1 MASNRIHSFLT
12 AKVRIAYATVI
23 HLGEWGLM
31 SMRILIVE
39 DSVTMRK
46 VMEMTFAGEDAE
58 LLVVENGELALQQGA
73 AFGPDVAFI
82 DSSLPGIDGYEVTRA
97 LKSDPG
103 LSSTAVILMA
113 SQHRPLDAARAS
125 EVGADD
131 HILKPFDTQ
140 EAIDKASGLAGQVV
154 AISDIPSVPSARP
167 ATTPAMPV
175 AQRSFR
181 PTPPPL
187 PVAQSAPPMAATRI
201 TGAQVSI
208 SPGTA
213 ASLRSSSPPAKIVSA
228 PPAQVASAPPGQ
240 VSSAPP
246 GQVASAPRGQV
257 SSAPSGQVASAPPAQ
272 VSTTGPS
279 SPLEAAGASEALSH
293 SVVARLETLGLTP
306 DQVEGVLKL
315 SAEVVE
321 RVVWEVVPDLAEA
334 MIREELHR
342 LVGD

>member
-1 MASNRIHSFLT
+1 
-12 AKVRIAYATVI
+12 
-23 HLGEWGLM
+23 M
-31 SMRILIVE
+31 SMRVLIVE

-58 LLVVENGELALQQGA
+58 LLVVESGERALEQGA

-82 DSSLPGIDGYEVTRA
+82 DASLPGIDGYEVTRA
-97 LKSDPG
+97 MKSNPG

-113 SQHRPLDAARAS
+113 SQHRPLDVARAS

-140 EAIDKASGLAGQVV
+140 EAIDKANGLAGQVM
-154 AISDIPSVPSARP
+154 AISDIPSVPAARP
-167 ATTPAMPV
+167 ATKPPMPV
-175 AQRSFR
+175 AQRSYR

-187 PVAQSAPPMAATRI
+187 PVSPVQSARPIGHTPLS
-201 TGAQVSI
+201 GAQVSVA
-208 SPGTA
+208 PGSA
-213 ASLRSSSPPAKIVSA
+213 ASLRSSAPPAKIVSA
-228 PPAQVASAPPGQ
+228 PAVQ

-246 GQVASAPRGQV
+246 SQLDTAPPQPSSAPPSQFGTAPPQSASARVASAR
-257 SSAPSGQVASAPPAQ
+257 
-272 VSTTGPS
+272 PS
-279 SPLEAAGASEALSH
+279 SPLQAAGASEALSH
-293 SVVARLETLGLTP
+293 SVVARLETLGLTS
-306 DQVEGVLKL
+306 DQVEAVLKL

-342 LVGD
+342 LIGD

>member
-1 MASNRIHSFLT
+1 LT
-12 AKVRIAYATVI
+12 AKVPIAYASDI
-23 HLGEWGLM
+23 HRGEWGLM

-58 LLVVENGELALQQGA
+58 LLVVENGELALERGA
-73 AFGPDVAFI
+73 AFAPDVAFI

-97 LKSDPG
+97 LKADAG
-103 LSSTAVILMA
+103 LSGTAVILMA

-140 EAIDKASGLAGQVV
+140 EAIDKANLLAGQTE
-154 AISDIPSVPSARP
+154 AAGFSDMPSIPVARP
-167 ATTPAMPV
+167 ATTPPRPV
-175 AQRSFR
+175 AQRAHR

-187 PVAQSAPPMAATRI
+187 PASQGMQPARRLSGTPI
-201 TGAQVSI
+201 SGAQVSVA
-208 SPGTA
+208 PETA
-213 ASLRSSSPPAKIVSA
+213 ASLHPSSPPAKIVSA
-228 PPAQVASAPPGQ
+228 PAAH

-246 GQVASAPRGQV
+246 AQFS
-257 SSAPSGQVASAPPAQ
+257 SAPPAQ
-272 VSTTGPS
+272 FS
-279 SPLEAAGASEALSH
+279 SAPPASPASSLQAAGASEALSH

-321 RVVWEVVPDLAEA
+321 RVVWEVVPELAEA

-342 LVGD
+342 LMGD

>member
-1 MASNRIHSFLT
+1 
-12 AKVRIAYATVI
+12 
-23 HLGEWGLM
+23 
-31 SMRILIVE
+31 
-39 DSVTMRK
+39 MRK

-58 LLVVENGELALQQGA
+58 LLVVENGELALERGA
-73 AFGPDVAFI
+73 AFAPNVAFI
-82 DSSLPGIDGYEVTRA
+82 DASLPGIDGYEVTRA
-97 LKSDPG
+97 LKGDPG
-103 LSSTAVILMA
+103 LSGTAVVLMA

-140 EAIDKASGLAGQVV
+140 EAIDKANALVGQTEAAGF
-154 AISDIPSVPSARP
+154 SDMPSIPVARP
-167 ATTPAMPV
+167 ATTPPRPV
-175 AQRSFR
+175 AQRSHR

-187 PVAQSAPPMAATRI
+187 PVSSGMQPAAQRLSGTPI
-201 TGAQVSI
+201 SGAQVSV
-208 SPGTA
+208 SPSA
-213 ASLRSSSPPAKIVSA
+213 APSLHSSAPPAKIVSA
-228 PPAQVASAPPGQ
+228 PAPARDP
-240 VSSAPP
+240 SSAPP
-246 GQVASAPRGQV
+246 TQFS
-257 SSAPSGQVASAPPAQ
+257 SAPPAQ
-272 VSTTGPS
+272 VSSAPPTQVSSTPPG

-342 LVGD
+342 LIGD

>member
-1 MASNRIHSFLT
+1 LT
-12 AKVRIAYATVI
+12 GKVPIAYASGI
-23 HLGEWGLM
+23 QLGERGLM

-39 DSVTMRK
+39 DSVTMRN

-73 AFGPDVAFI
+73 DFGPNVAFI
-82 DSSLPGIDGYEVTRA
+82 DASLPGIDGYEVTRA
-97 LKSDPG
+97 MKSDAR

-140 EAIDKASGLAGQVV
+140 EAIDKASRLSGQAV
-154 AISDIPSVPSARP
+154 AFSDIPSVPVARP
-167 ATTPAMPV
+167 GTTPARPV
-175 AQRSFR
+175 AQASYR

-187 PVAQSAPPMAATRI
+187 PVSPVARPARSIPATPLS
-201 TGAQVSI
+201 GAQVSVA
-208 SPGTA
+208 PAMA
-213 ASLRSSSPPAKIVSA
+213 ASLRPSAPAAKIISA
-228 PPAQVASAPPGQ
+228 PPAK

-246 GQVASAPRGQV
+246 TSR
-257 SSAPSGQVASAPPAQ
+257 
-272 VSTTGPS
+272 
-279 SPLEAAGASEALSH
+279 LEAAGTSEALSH
-293 SVVARLETLGLTP
+293 SVVERLETLGLTP

-321 RVVWEVVPDLAEA
+321 RVVWEVVPVLAET
-334 MIREELHR
+334 MIREELQR
-342 LVGD
+342 LVDD